1 MLSVVRKAVFRG
13 LLFSFVSLASMPAI
27 ALDVLPHRVT
37 YQLSLLESDKNS
49 GISNIKGKTVFTL
62 QRECEGWKS
71 GEDYVMQMV
80 FEGGNELYM
89 ASLFESFEDEAG
101 ELFSFSIDEQSTYEA
116 PLSFDGYATTIG
128 DNSQGNAY
136 FSIEPDAPL
145 TLPAET
151 YFPIEHTFQI
161 LQRAQEGETFFNAH
175 IFFGAKPDEALKK
188 TNVIIG
194 KKQKATPSKINSDLI
209 DDAYYPVNVA
219 YFDPSTVTGLPT
231 YEILFHMQDNGV
243 VTYYQIDY
251 GDFKISA
258 NINDIKKEAVPSCR

>member
-116 PLSFDGYATTIG
+116 PLSFDGYATTI
-128 DNSQGNAY
+128 
-136 FSIEPDAPL
+136 
-145 TLPAET
+145 
-151 YFPIEHTFQI
+151 
-161 LQRAQEGETFFNAH
+161 
-175 IFFGAKPDEALKK
+175 
-188 TNVIIG
+188 
-194 KKQKATPSKINSDLI
+194 
-209 DDAYYPVNVA
+209 
-219 YFDPSTVTGLPT
+219 
-231 YEILFHMQDNGV
+231 M
-243 VTYYQIDY
+243 
-251 GDFKISA
+251 
-258 NINDIKKEAVPSCR
+258 